1 MRRPLGQPDQNVGE
15 MDHRIGQPA
24 MQDGVP
30 TYETLLLTGC
40 FWLNESLR
48 LIGGVGS
55 RPADVAELFVGE
67 PLSCACVLCLLAE
80 TSGLTW

>member
-1 MRRPLGQPDQNVGE
+1 MSRPLGQPDQNVGE

-55 RPADVAELFVGE
+55 RAG
-67 PLSCACVLCLLAE
+67 
-80 TSGLTW
+80 